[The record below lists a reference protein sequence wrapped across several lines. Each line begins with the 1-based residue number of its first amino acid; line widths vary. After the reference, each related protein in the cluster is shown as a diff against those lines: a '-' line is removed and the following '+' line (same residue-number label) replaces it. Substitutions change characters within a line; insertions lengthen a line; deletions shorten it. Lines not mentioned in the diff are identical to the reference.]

1 MERKKGNDESRFGE
15 LIGEVQPLR
24 EGPAKIPLG
33 PRAQA
38 RTVPRS
44 ERSRRKIVVEGA
56 EGVVLGYASD
66 SSLRS
71 ARELA
76 RLRSAP
82 RRLDLHRMS
91 AAAARAALGTAV
103 RQARA
108 EGVRLLLVIFGKGR
122 HSHGGQPVLPAL
134 VVEELTTSLA
144 AAVVAFRTAPSALG
158 GEGALL
164 VRLR

>member
-1 MERKKGNDESRFGE
+1 MKSKKGHDRSSFGE
-15 LIGEVQPLR
+15 LMGEVQPLR
-24 EGPAKIPLG
+24 EGPAKIPLA

-38 RTVPRS
+38 RTLPRPKA
-44 ERSRRKIVVEGA
+44 SRRRIVVEGS

-66 SSLRS
+66 ASLRS
-71 ARELA
+71 AQELA

-82 RRLDLHRMS
+82 RRVDLHRMS
-91 AAAARAALGTAV
+91 AAAASAALGTAV

-108 EGVRLLLVIFGKGR
+108 ERVRLLLVIFGKGR
-122 HSHGGQPVLPAL
+122 HSHGGQPVLSAL
-134 VVEELTTSLA
+134 VVEELATSLA
-144 AAVVAFRTAPSALG
+144 AAVVAFRTAPGSLG